1 MLNKPDSRGGARG
14 FALLEVLVAIVIMSV
29 GVLAMAGL
37 QTAGVRAVHV
47 SNLRTQVTQLS
58 NDIMDRMRANPA
70 AVAAGNYAMTSSATP
85 GDPACIGTS
94 CSTTSLA
101 QTDEYEWK
109 EALGNTLP
117 SGAGIVC
124 VDSTPEDGTPAAPAC
139 DGLPGSAF
147 AIKIWVDDAKDPN
160 NLKRFVTSFLP

>member
-1 MLNKPDSRGGARG
+1 MLRTPYRRSDARG

-58 NDIMDRMRANPA
+58 IDMMDRMRANPV
-70 AVAAGNYAMTSSATP
+70 AVAAGSYAMTSASTP
-85 GDPACIGTS
+85 SDPGCIGTS
-94 CSTTSLA
+94 CSTTALA
-101 QTDEYEWK
+101 LTDEFEWK
-109 EALGNTLP
+109 EALSNSLP

-124 VDSTPEDGTPAAPAC
+124 VDSTPEDGTPPAPAC
-139 DGLPGSAF
+139 DGAAGAAF
-147 AIKIWVDDAKDPN
+147 AIKIWLDDAKDPN
-160 NLKRFVTSFLP
+160 NLKRFVTSFRP